1 MEVSCE
7 TFRHAHM
14 SSYNIN
20 FYTILCHCPNIQ
32 VIHTFEFMSM
42 IFDNPGVD
50 STAGD
55 KVAIYLRNK
64 SYNRSTQDTRRR

>member
-1 MEVSCE
+1 MRLFG
-7 TFRHAHM
+7 TRA
-14 SSYNIN
+14 
-20 FYTILCHCPNIQ
+20 CHDTTSTSTSTLIFGHYPKMR

-55 KVAIYLRNK
+55 KAAIYWRNK
-64 SYNRSTQDTRRR
+64 SYNRSTQDTR